1 MHHGDKRPKGK
12 AFTSALQGQDLV
24 ITSSLIHRDV
34 KELQSIDW
42 QTIVLDE
49 AQNVKSR
56 GRSSPSQWQLQSSFQ
71 LH

>member
-24 ITSSLIHRDV
+24 ITSYALIHRDV

-49 AQNVKSR
+49 AKMSKSR
-56 GRSSPSQWQLQSSFQ
+56 GEQSQSVQLQSFG